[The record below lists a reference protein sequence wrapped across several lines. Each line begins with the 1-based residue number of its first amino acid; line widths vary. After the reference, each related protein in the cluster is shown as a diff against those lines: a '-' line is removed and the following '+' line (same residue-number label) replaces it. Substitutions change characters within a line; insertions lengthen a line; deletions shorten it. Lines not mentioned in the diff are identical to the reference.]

1 MRLGLEKKNKNNNNN
16 NNNKAAS
23 SDERDLAPG
32 LTANGGFRKT
42 GSGEQYAFKEENIEG
57 IYQNHLYVPNFLLPA
72 GGAMTI
78 SGYWHVDIFRK
89 AL

>member
-1 MRLGLEKKNKNNNNN
+1 MRFIPEKNNNNI
-16 NNNKAAS
+16 KAAS

-42 GSGEQYAFKEENIEG
+42 GNGEQYAFKENIEG
-57 IYQNHLYVPNFLLPA
+57 YIKIIYMFQTSCCQLV
-72 GGAMTI
+72 
-78 SGYWHVDIFRK
+78 

>member
-1 MRLGLEKKNKNNNNN
+1 MKGPRTRAHRQRWLQKDRN
-16 NNNKAAS
+16 
-23 SDERDLAPG
+23 
-32 LTANGGFRKT
+32 
-42 GSGEQYAFKEENIEG
+42 GEQYAFKEENIEG

-72 GGAMTI
+72 DGAMTI

>member
-1 MRLGLEKKNKNNNNN
+1 MRLSLENNNNIIII
-16 NNNKAAS
+16 KAAS

-42 GSGEQYAFKEENIEG
+42 GNGEQYAFKEENIEG
-57 IYQNHLYVPNFLLPA
+57 IIKIIYMCQTSCCQLV
-72 GGAMTI
+72 
-78 SGYWHVDIFRK
+78 